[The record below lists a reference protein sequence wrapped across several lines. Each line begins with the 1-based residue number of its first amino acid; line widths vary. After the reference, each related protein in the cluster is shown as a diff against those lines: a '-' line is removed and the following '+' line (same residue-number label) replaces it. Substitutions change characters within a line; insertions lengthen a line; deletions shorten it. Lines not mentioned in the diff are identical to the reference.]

1 MIKFGK
7 KKKIYLYN
15 TEQISQI
22 DSTIITDFDKQNKKL
37 GHKQKQGTVWL
48 FCLSLDLYP
57 ALPPM
62 RQGEDTVPFHSL
74 PEKIRGTI

>member
-1 MIKFGK
+1 MKN
-7 KKKIYLYN
+7 N
-15 TEQISQI
+15 TEQFSPT
-22 DSTIITDFDKQNKKL
+22 DSTQITDFLKQIVKKQNKKL

-48 FCLSLDLYP
+48 FCWSLDLYP